1 MMKQSTSFAQVANNL
16 LTVLQGYSKT
26 IRLLLVMFLTLT
38 VTTNVWGAE
47 ETITL
52 SNFGWSNAT
61 VQSSITATSAT
72 ISLAQNSAGTAPT
85 YYTDDGLRL
94 YGVNSATT
102 GGTISF
108 TPKTGITISKIVFT
122 HGSKNSGV
130 LAIKTGEGS
139 YSSST
144 KTWEGT
150 LTEGN
155 TVSLVSTNSGTKNPQ
170 VKITKIVITY
180 ETAVAHTVTW
190 TINPAAGGTL
200 SATSGNSTT
209 VSPNAAYTYGASAY
223 TVTSGAATV
232 SQSGNT
238 FTATPTANC
247 TIQINMVEKTPA
259 NISFENMGNPTPTT
273 TGYYVGDTYTL
284 PATND
289 YTCGDKTFV
298 GWSTEII
305 ENSPTKPTAATYFE
319 PGASVT
325 LAANQTFY
333 AVFATSSGNGSGYT
347 KLNWGA
353 TISAGKYL
361 ISTGNYTI
369 SGRSGNKTSEL
380 AVVEYSP
387 TSNEAKTEYEVKI
400 EKIGDYFSIKLPD
413 DTWWVGWNTST
424 STNLTNTSPNNDT
437 KYLWRYTEN
446 GIQNIS
452 ADTRYLQVNY
462 VNTAAKVYTTTNNN
476 TWHATYLYAQAT
488 SYSDYTTQCSTE
500 PSDCSLLNFASNI
513 EANYSATYA
522 QNATANALTVSAEYN
537 SNSTGVTYQ
546 WYSNTTNSSTGG
558 TSINGASS
566 ASYTPSTAVVGT
578 TYYYC
583 IATYDECTITSN
595 VATIIVANI
604 PTYTITWLDGQGNTI
619 KQESLPE
626 GSTIT
631 PPTTPT
637 RTGYTFNGWDPTPA
651 TQMGTSDLTYTA
663 QWIAKTIIITWN
675 QNYTDC
681 PEAATS
687 TYIYDGEVI
696 KMPDDPIRT
705 GYKFNGWFTASS
717 GGTQITDVGNTNK
730 PAENTIYYAQ
740 WTEKTAPNISWSAS
754 TCTVTIA
761 SPSNELPTLNNPNSL
776 SPIVY
781 SSSATG
787 VATIDDQGRI
797 ILKSA
802 GETTI
807 TAAFAE
813 TEDYKSAEVTYTLTV
828 VESDNCRWI
837 ETDIEDIEYGDEV
850 IITMTNGV
858 TTWALDQGL
867 TEQGYPKAVE
877 IIGITNFEIPS
888 NQIYDEIKWNI
899 LGDAVTGYIFH
910 PVGDDS
916 KSLYCGKTTLKVG
929 VSTENTFTI
938 TNGFLTHSNTTDQ
951 WIRYVAVASSAQIP
965 DWRPYEATNGT
976 IENQSQTLK
985 FYKRICLSEGQYW
998 VKWMVAG
1005 QEYTA
1010 GDPTTF
1016 TDGTITAIPTDPADD
1031 AIGNCANKFMGWS
1044 TDDIGSTPDA
1054 DAPTD
1059 LFTTVAEAQSKI
1071 GGITENKTFYAVF
1084 ATASGI
1090 SDVFSRVTE
1099 LSQLEDGNTLAIVA
1113 EQSGGQIFGT
1123 GTDHKGG
1130 AAPVES
1136 DGKITISVSTNKW
1149 ILEEVDGGWK
1159 LLKDKNNKLCA
1170 DAYLGYTAYGDTLTI
1185 EDSQS
1190 DEYFFIRSSN
1200 NYLEY
1205 YSNTWQFYQIKS
1217 TPTSSQNG
1225 YVCLKIYKSNVSYS
1239 NYVTSCCETPA
1250 PTNGTFNNVTGSG
1263 NAMSLT
1269 LNWEGTASRYH
1280 ITCANPIIDDH
1291 TESTSYHVSSLTECE
1306 EYTFYVSADPEE
1318 GCESAAIQISAQPF
1332 SGAKTVTFVYGNE
1345 QPNTTFT
1352 TDCDNQ
1358 STALPTPTRSGYRFL
1373 GWFTKESGGTEITE
1387 NPYTPTTDITL
1398 HAQWVQVFTVTYDP
1412 NNATSGTVPTDANSP
1427 YDINKIV
1434 TVQGNTGNLQRLGYN
1449 FVGWNTAIDASGTQ
1463 YSVGQTF
1470 TITEN
1475 TTLYAQWIE
1484 NYCTLTFTIPS
1495 GGGQAVSA
1503 PEQVLNGYPITFPEV
1518 TGISSEY
1525 WCETFIGWT
1534 TEEPNGEG
1542 LWDGT
1547 PTIYGS
1553 GTNSEAIT
1561 ANTTFYAVYQRSG
1574 GGASGSVDLK
1584 CADVSKWKSD
1594 VLSGNSNAY
1603 GTVTTRTATDGSVW
1617 TTNGQIADAGDINL
1631 KEEYY
1636 LKLPELP
1643 GSITTIRMKVSQGN
1657 CTDACG
1663 DYAGNETEYK
1673 VNFKSTTD
1681 GNVLFSSES
1690 TESRSRTIEIT
1701 DGTYYTGYLYCSS
1714 GTLNVHAVS
1723 VDYGPAPIISHSLQ
1737 CGCAID
1743 EFNLTYDANETN
1755 FPNSTTNC
1763 EGVTGYKFS
1772 EHEDKYTICSS
1783 VPTLDGYKFIGWT
1796 TNANGSGDLYTSGQE
1811 IKCVPSS
1818 DITLYAQYERVYTV
1832 IFDDQN
1838 TINATTQTRSGA
1850 AVDVPTATEPCGS
1863 EWQFVG
1869 WSTEEIAPMSLKP
1882 TITIEPGINTYIPEG
1897 NVTLYAIYQKTSLS
1911 KEFVAGKTGAYKI
1924 SNGSD
1929 KYASTF
1935 YSSYLQSVN
1944 NLADATTYY
1953 ITYTASDGGKYT
1965 IQQADG
1971 MYIAYSGESTSLKRS
1986 EEPYYWKITKDGE
1999 LWQVTTIPAGRYL
2012 KYSTEFRAYQEAG
2025 NIGLIATEGQYY
2037 YRTMSCD
2044 DNFDITFNNQNGAII
2059 HWQNGYP
2066 QAAYQDLEGGTTIT
2080 TFPTASYE
2088 GWTFIGWRAQEYEES
2103 TSAPESSSVYG
2114 GLDGISG
2121 NALTITAN
2129 VTMYPVFTQF
2139 LDNDPFDEVNGG
2151 DYYMYYIADKNL
2163 NDPSLDE
2170 YGATNRIY
2178 AGEYN
2183 DYSFRSTQSCADAT
2197 LFTFAKLPNGKWT
2210 IYDNTRD
2217 KFVYGVNND
2226 NKLEDKAQTADGNI
2240 KYVKEWTIEVNKGNQ
2255 VNAVSVDGYILSAF
2269 TQDAKSGTFKNYDD
2283 DNLTNG
2289 NGNQYHRV
2297 YLGTCTERVFTT
2309 APSTV
2314 PIITLNGD
2322 VKVTSTAT
2330 QSVKAASVLT
2340 VSASNIATSNL
2351 SITSDNAA
2359 FIVSPAT
2366 ITVVDK
2372 KVGVTPITITYK
2384 PTITSDGTETAT
2396 ITVSDGNEASESI
2409 TVTGRHLPENFVI
2422 AAKVGN
2428 IWYALPSQG
2437 LNSTTPP
2444 AAYPV
2449 EVDDMADPTTVTAVP
2464 ENADW
2469 SLRQVY
2475 ASSGSNDRFKQ
2486 YGANIMFENNAS
2498 PAKMLNANT
2507 SGNYLLTDAEYSN
2520 YYETNPGLYEWTP
2533 TTTDLETYTLTNA
2546 QRTDRTLNVATNT
2559 VFGVHFYNKATTEV
2573 RFLPIQNRYTPAALQ
2588 VVEWKE
2594 NSVVIMYNGDPA
2606 QTASVSVNGGA
2617 AQETVLS
2624 SAQRDIAVYELAA
2637 TGLAANPTQR
2647 LSITIGAEKVILSI
2661 PYIISGAQTDLA
2673 LLPGSTVA
2681 ARQEAAKVSDL
2692 VILKGATL
2700 TAAGAKGNPYK
2711 FRNVTVYG
2719 GGKLVVPADNGF
2731 GVNSLTLRI
2740 GGVTADGNYDYVYPE
2755 FVLNT
2760 NDGAYSNTS
2769 GKINLD
2775 YVTTKEQ
2782 YYTFVAPFA
2791 VNTKDIKYPVD
2802 IYGNNVAAN
2811 KGSFEFQYY
2820 DGAERAKG
2828 NTGWKVVEE
2837 DPTNGATLTAH
2848 QGYTFLG
2855 MPKKVSVNGGTSTRQ
2870 KFGIHRIPMTVAAGT
2885 AMTHETTDQTAPLSV
2900 YLCDKNNNSGWNLI
2914 GNPYMSTIG
2923 GLTNENI
2930 QVGKLV
2936 HTIDA
2941 NGNWTG
2947 GWHWDEETV
2956 QSEQRFLVIPRND
2969 GQSYDAVQASNATL
2983 PAFKNFFVQ
2992 ISNESANALSIP
3004 VANRVEKSLAP
3015 ARYAE
3020 EQPEKDVEVAIVLEQ
3035 DEAHSDQMDFLI
3047 NNIYT
3052 EDFERDADFTKM
3064 MNATNLNLY
3073 GVHPYDNLS
3082 FVAIDNNTARGSV
3095 AIGYQ
3100 VPQAGEYILRMSD
3113 KPYVMFDRIEALYV
3127 TDHEM
3132 SPEVTTDI
3140 MSEPYRFTVAN
3151 AETNHT
3157 RFTVSITLKA
3167 NTEDDVTTIL
3177 ENVDVGKDQPIK
3189 FFYQDKLYILRN
3201 GVIYDAMGKQVQT
3214 INK

>member
-1 MMKQSTSFAQVANNL
+1 MKTLHTIYNNFAKRNLARL
-16 LTVLQGYSKT
+16 LTIFIILFTLSIVQANATKVTDEVYTFGSSSTPAGWSVESSNTHESGYLKLSANDYLEMTVEDIFAEGEILSSNTIKVEVSCGTYGTWSSPKSVLCSVELRTSNGEV
-26 IRLLLVMFLTLT
+26 L
-38 VTTNVWGAE
+38 TTNNATFSNLNNSQTTYRTAIEVNKPNDPAKIAYLRITFSNFNSTNGGTLRVKYVKLNY
-47 ETITL
+47 ETSTPTASGYAVTYNNGGHGTAPSNTTASSVTL
-52 SNFGWSNAT
+52 SA
-61 VQSSITATSAT
+61 ITATGYTNTGWTADVAVKNGSTT
-72 ISLAQNSAGTAPT
+72 IS
-85 YYTDDGLRL
+85 
-94 YGVNSATT
+94 
-102 GGTISF
+102 
-108 TPKTGITISKIVFT
+108 
-122 HGSKNSGV
+122 
-130 LAIKTGEGS
+130 TGELIENG
-139 YSSST
+139 T
-144 KTWEGT
+144 TVT
-150 LTEGN
+150 LT
-155 TVSLVSTNSGTKNPQ
+155 Q
-170 VKITKIVITY
+170 
-180 ETAVAHTVTW
+180 
-190 TINPAAGGTL
+190 
-200 SATSGNSTT
+200 AT
-209 VSPNAAYTYGASAY
+209 
-223 TVTSGAATV
+223 
-232 SQSGNT
+232 T
-238 FTATPTANC
+238 FTAQWQINSYKVTWKPNGGNWSGNASDKVEDYNYGATITTPTNP
-247 TIQINMVEKTPA
+247 TRYGYNFT
-259 NISFENMGNPTPTT
+259 GWNPTPATT
-273 TGYYVGDTYTL
+273 MPASDQTYT
-284 PATND
+284 AQ
-289 YTCGDKTFV
+289 
-298 GWSTEII
+298 WTEK
-305 ENSPTKPTAATYFE
+305 S
-319 PGASVT
+319 
-325 LAANQTFY
+325 
-333 AVFATSSGNGSGYT
+333 
-347 KLNWGA
+347 
-353 TISAGKYL
+353 
-361 ISTGNYTI
+361 
-369 SGRSGNKTSEL
+369 
-380 AVVEYSP
+380 
-387 TSNEAKTEYEVKI
+387 
-400 EKIGDYFSIKLPD
+400 
-413 DTWWVGWNTST
+413 
-424 STNLTNTSPNNDT
+424 LTNYRTT
-437 KYLWRYTEN
+437 C
-446 GIQNIS
+446 S
-452 ADTRYLQVNY
+452 AQ
-462 VNTAAKVYTTTNNN
+462 
-476 TWHATYLYAQAT
+476 
-488 SYSDYTTQCSTE
+488 
-500 PSDCSLLNFASNI
+500 PSDCSKLQFTTNI
-513 EANYSATYA
+513 TEDYAKTYT
-522 QNATANALTVSAEYN
+522 QNATATALTVAAQYDNSAN
-537 SNSTGVTYQ
+537 GVTYQ
-546 WYSNTTNSSTGG
+546 WYSNVTNSTTDG
-558 TSINGASS
+558 TLISDAIS
-566 ASYTPSTAVVGT
+566 ASYTPLTTTTGT

-583 IATYDECTITSN
+583 VATYEECTITSK

-604 PTYTITWLDGQGNTI
+604 PTYTIIWLDGQGNTI

-626 GSTIT
+626 GSTIV
-631 PPTTPT
+631 PPDTPT
-637 RTGYTFNGWDPTPA
+637 RTGYTFNGWNPEPA
-651 TQMGTSDLTYTA
+651 TQMGTSNLTYTA

-681 PEAATS
+681 PETTTS
-687 TYIYDGEVI
+687 EYTYNGEEI
-696 KMPDDPIRT
+696 AMPAPIRT

-730 PAENTIYYAQ
+730 PADNTTYHAQ
-740 WTEKTAPNISWSAS
+740 WTEKTAPNISWSVL

-781 SSSATG
+781 SSSATE

-802 GETTI
+802 GETII

-858 TTWALDQGL
+858 TTWALDQDL
-867 TEQGYPKAVE
+867 TEKGYPEAVK

-888 NQIYDEIKWNI
+888 NQIYDKIQWNI

-951 WIRYVAVASSAQIP
+951 WIRYVAVASSAKIP

-976 IENQSQTLK
+976 IQNQSQTLK
-985 FYKRICLSEGQYW
+985 FYKRVCLSEGQYW

-1016 TDGTITAIPTDPADD
+1016 TDGQITAIPTDPDDD

-1044 TDDIGSTPDA
+1044 ESNLGSA
-1054 DAPTD
+1054 EGQAAPTD
-1059 LFTTVAEAQSKI
+1059 LFTTLAEAQELT
-1071 GGITENKTFYAVF
+1071 ITEDKTFYAVF

-1090 SDVFSRVTE
+1090 SDVFSRVTD

-1123 GTDHKGG
+1123 GSDHKGG
-1130 AAPVES
+1130 SAPVES

-1149 ILEEVDGGWK
+1149 ILEKVDGGWK
-1159 LLKDKNNKLCA
+1159 LLKDENNKLCA
-1170 DAYLGYTAYGDTLTI
+1170 DLTYTLYGNTLTI

-1190 DEYFFIRSSN
+1190 EEYFFVRSSTK
-1200 NYLEY
+1200 YLEY
-1205 YSNTWQFYQIKS
+1205 HENAWKFYQINS

-1225 YVCLKIYKSNVSYS
+1225 YVRLKIYKSNVSYS

-1250 PTNGTFNNVTGSG
+1250 PTNGTYDNVTGSG

-1269 LNWEGTASRYH
+1269 LNWEGSASRYH
-1280 ITCANPIIDDH
+1280 ITGGNLAAEGVY
-1291 TESTSYHVSSLTECE
+1291 TSETSYPVNNLTECE
-1306 EYTFYVSADPEE
+1306 EYTFNITAYPED
-1318 GCESAAIQISAQPF
+1318 GCESAAIQIAAQPF

-1358 STALPTPTRSGYRFL
+1358 STALPPTPTRSGYRFL
-1373 GWFTKESGGTEITE
+1373 GWFTEESGGTEITE
-1387 NPYTPTTDITL
+1387 NPYTPDTDITL
-1398 HAQWVQVFTVTYDP
+1398 HAQWVQVFTVTYNP

-1463 YSVGQTF
+1463 YSAGQTF

-1503 PEQVLNGYPITFPEV
+1503 PEQVLNGYQITFPEV

-1525 WCETFIGWT
+1525 WCERFIGWT

-1547 PTIYGS
+1547 PTIYNS

-1574 GGASGSVDLK
+1574 GGASGSVQLTNTK
-1584 CADVSKWKSD
+1584 IA
-1594 VLSGNSNAY
+1594 
-1603 GTVTTRTATDGSVW
+1603 TRGYDDDESSITEEDGSVW
-1617 TTNGQIADAGDINL
+1617 GIKCYVGNSSGSLFMQL
-1631 KEEYY
+1631 KDGSYY
-1636 LKLPELP
+1636 IKTP
-1643 GSITTIRMKVSQGN
+1643 TV
-1657 CTDACG
+1657 
-1663 DYAGNETEYK
+1663 AGNITSLTINYTA
-1673 VNFKSTTD
+1673 V
-1681 GNVLFSSES
+1681 SSD
-1690 TESRSRTIEIT
+1690 SRTIYFNTEASK
-1701 DGTYYTGYLYCSS
+1701 DGAVTHQFNAPSVDPSSGNHDYTWDVSAANTKTGYILASS
-1714 GTLNVHAVS
+1714 TFKINSIKL
-1723 VDYGPAPIISHSLQ
+1723 DYGPAPIISHSLQ

-1743 EFNLTYDANETN
+1743 EFKLTYDANEKN

-1818 DITLYAQYERVYTV
+1818 NFTLYAQYERVYTV
-1832 IFDDQN
+1832 IFDNQN
-1838 TINATTQTRSGA
+1838 TINATTQTESGA

-1882 TITIEPGINTYIPEG
+1882 TITIAPGSNTYIPEG
-1897 NVTLYAIYQKTSLS
+1897 DITLYAIYQKTSLS

-1929 KYASTF
+1929 EYASTF

-1953 ITYTASDGGKYT
+1953 ITYTAADDGKYT

-1971 MYIAYSGESTSLKRS
+1971 QYIAYSGENTSLEKS

-1999 LWQVTTIPAGRYL
+1999 LWQVATIPAGRYL
-2012 KYSTEFRAYQEAG
+2012 KYSNDFRAYTQAG
-2025 NIGLIATEGQYY
+2025 NIGLIATEGKYY

-2044 DNFDITFNNQNGAII
+2044 NNFDITFNNQNGATI

-2066 QAAYQDLEGGTTIT
+2066 QAVYQDLEGGTTIT

-2088 GWTFIGWRAQEYEES
+2088 GWTFIGWRALEYEES

-2151 DYYMYYIADKNL
+2151 DYYMYYIADG
-2163 NDPSLDE
+2163 DIETSVDE
-2170 YGATNRIY
+2170 YGAANRIY
-2178 AGEYN
+2178 AGGWQSGGTSDSYGA
-2183 DYSFRSTQSCADAT
+2183 TQSCAEAT
-2197 LFTFAKLPNGKWT
+2197 LFTFTKLSNGKWT
-2210 IYDNTRD
+2210 IYDNNKEKYLCADATD
-2217 KFVYGVNND
+2217 NNLALNSTTATYG
-2226 NKLEDKAQTADGNI
+2226 
-2240 KYVKEWTIEVNKGNQ
+2240 EWTITVHNGNQ
-2255 VNAVSVDGYILSAF
+2255 VNAVSKDNYTLSAYS
-2269 TQDAKSGTFKNYDD
+2269 QDATSGTFKNYATSNFN
-2283 DNLTNG
+2283 DNSAY
-2289 NGNQYHRV
+2289 YHRIYV
-2297 YLGTCTERVFTT
+2297 GSCTERVFTT
-2309 APSTV
+2309 APSTE

-2359 FIVSPAT
+2359 FIVSPTT

-2396 ITVSDGNEASESI
+2396 ITVSDGNETSESI

-2422 AAKVGN
+2422 AAKWGDN
-2428 IWYALPSQG
+2428 WYAMPADMNSQS
-2437 LNSTTPP
+2437 STEGWLI
-2444 AAYPV
+2444 
-2449 EVDDMADPTTVTAVP
+2449 EVDDAANPTKAIAAPNTTKYGLKSVYTSNSSGDRFANYGERLVFV
-2464 ENADW
+2464 ENVEESTPVANKTLYNGGDA
-2469 SLRQVY
+2469 SGSKTNIQVY
-2475 ASSGSNDRFKQ
+2475 AQ
-2486 YGANIMFENNAS
+2486 YA
-2498 PAKMLNANT
+2498 
-2507 SGNYLLTDAEYSN
+2507 N
-2520 YYETNPGLYEWTP
+2520 YYSDQNQAPRYEWIP
-2533 TTTDLETYTLTNA
+2533 MTTDLTDYTLTSGA
-2546 QRTDRTLNVATNT
+2546 ILSGDAVGRTVSLDNHGIFGTLLQDKSYNGMVRLLP
-2559 VFGVHFYNKATTEV
+2559 VDDFYE
-2573 RFLPIQNRYTPAALQ
+2573 PAELQ
-2588 VVEWKE
+2588 VVEWKQ
-2594 NSVVIMYNGDPA
+2594 N
-2606 QTASVSVNGGA
+2606 SVSVMYTGA
-2617 AQETVLS
+2617 GTKYTTKVGNNAESNVQALTS
-2624 SAQRDIAVYELAA
+2624 IDHAVYSLSTADLTTA
-2637 TGLAANPTQR
+2637 TNQPLFITIKDDGDA
-2647 LSITIGAEKVILSI
+2647 TIGAIKLTVPAIVSDDKNSTSLVTSN
-2661 PYIISGAQTDLA
+2661 DLA
-2673 LLPGSTVA
+2673 KATDIVVL
-2681 ARQEAAKVSDL
+2681 D
-2692 VILKGATL
+2692 GATL
-2700 TAAGAKGNPYK
+2700 TAGTTKYTYNDI
-2711 FRNVTVYG
+2711 VVYP
-2719 GGKLVVPADNGF
+2719 GGKLVIGQS
-2731 GVNSLTLRI
+2731 GKLGMYTLTLRA
-2740 GGVTADGNYDYVYPE
+2740 GSSWGAAVYEYKYPE

-2760 NDGAYSNTS
+2760 TTAYSNTS

-2791 VNTKDIKYPVD
+2791 VQTKDIKYPVD

-2811 KGSFEFQYY
+2811 NTGSFEFQYY
-2820 DGAERAKG
+2820 DGAARAEG

-2837 DPTNGATLTAH
+2837 DPTNGATLTAG

-2855 MPKKVSVNGGTSTRQ
+2855 MPKKINGTRQ
-2870 KFGIHRIPMTVAAGT
+2870 KYGIHRIPMTVAAGT

-2900 YLCDKNNNSGWNLI
+2900 RLCDKNNNSGWNLI

-2923 GLTNENI
+2923 GLTNEDI

-2936 HTIDA
+2936 HTTDA

-2956 QSEQRFLVIPRND
+2956 QSGQRFLVIPSND
-2969 GQSYDAVQASNATL
+2969 GQSYEAVQASNATL

-2992 ISNESANALSIP
+2992 ISNEGANALIIP
-3004 VANRVEKSLAP
+3004 VVNRVEKSLAP

-3082 FVAIDNNTARGSV
+3082 FVAIDNNTASGSV

-3113 KPYVMFDRIEALYV
+3113 KPYVMFDKIEALYV

-3132 SPEVTTDI
+3132 SPEITTDI
-3140 MSEPYRFTVAN
+3140 MSEPYRFTVAK

-3177 ENVDVGKDQPIK
+3177 ENVDVGKDQPYK

-3201 GVIYDAMGKQVQT
+3201 GIIYDAMGKQVQT

>member
-1 MMKQSTSFAQVANNL
+1 MIMKTLHTIYTNFAKRTAIILTLL
-16 LTVLQGYSKT
+16 LTLGATSA
-26 IRLLLVMFLTLT
+26 
-38 VTTNVWGAE
+38 WGAE
-47 ETITL
+47 EVMFPDNGNTFNSNWNKTTRTARQAYAESKAAIQLMGENGGVYGEIYSKNTYTGISAVSVKATASNSVSLKLYYSTDQSTWTELSSISLTKSTTSYSSKSFSVTGIPSSAVYLKFRSSASSTYIYSVTVTTASGYAVTYNNGGRGTAPLNTNASSVTL
-52 SNFGWSNAT
+52 SA
-61 VQSSITATSAT
+61 ITATGYTNTGWTADVAVKNGSTT
-72 ISLAQNSAGTAPT
+72 IS
-85 YYTDDGLRL
+85 
-94 YGVNSATT
+94 
-102 GGTISF
+102 
-108 TPKTGITISKIVFT
+108 
-122 HGSKNSGV
+122 
-130 LAIKTGEGS
+130 TGELIENG
-139 YSSST
+139 T
-144 KTWEGT
+144 TVT
-150 LTEGN
+150 LT
-155 TVSLVSTNSGTKNPQ
+155 Q
-170 VKITKIVITY
+170 
-180 ETAVAHTVTW
+180 
-190 TINPAAGGTL
+190 
-200 SATSGNSTT
+200 AT
-209 VSPNAAYTYGASAY
+209 
-223 TVTSGAATV
+223 
-232 SQSGNT
+232 T
-238 FTATPTANC
+238 FTA
-247 TIQINMVEKTPA
+247 QWEINSYKVTWEP
-259 NISFENMGNPTPTT
+259 NGGN
-273 TGYYVGDTYTL
+273 
-284 PATND
+284 
-289 YTCGDKTFV
+289 
-298 GWSTEII
+298 W
-305 ENSPTKPTAATYFE
+305 
-319 PGASVT
+319 
-325 LAANQTFY
+325 
-333 AVFATSSGNGSGYT
+333 SGNASDKVEDY
-347 KLNWGA
+347 NYGA
-353 TISAGKYL
+353 TI
-361 ISTGNYTI
+361 
-369 SGRSGNKTSEL
+369 
-380 AVVEYSP
+380 
-387 TSNEAKTEYEVKI
+387 
-400 EKIGDYFSIKLPD
+400 
-413 DTWWVGWNTST
+413 
-424 STNLTNTSPNNDT
+424 
-437 KYLWRYTEN
+437 
-446 GIQNIS
+446 
-452 ADTRYLQVNY
+452 
-462 VNTAAKVYTTTNNN
+462 
-476 TWHATYLYAQAT
+476 
-488 SYSDYTTQCSTE
+488 
-500 PSDCSLLNFASNI
+500 
-513 EANYSATYA
+513 
-522 QNATANALTVSAEYN
+522 
-537 SNSTGVTYQ
+537 
-546 WYSNTTNSSTGG
+546 
-558 TSINGASS
+558 
-566 ASYTPSTAVVGT
+566 
-578 TYYYC
+578 
-583 IATYDECTITSN
+583 
-595 VATIIVANI
+595 
-604 PTYTITWLDGQGNTI
+604 
-619 KQESLPE
+619 
-626 GSTIT
+626 
-631 PPTTPT
+631 TTPT
-637 RTGYTFNGWDPTPA
+637 NPTRYGYNFTGWNPTPA
-651 TQMGTSDLTYTA
+651 TTMPASDQTYTA
-663 QWIAKTIIITWN
+663 QWTEKSLTNYRTTCSAQPSPSLSADETELAFNEVTVNSSKELEFTLSGSNLTADAILALSGTNADLFSVSQTSVTPTDGSITDQTITVTYTPDAKASHFATLTISSTDAAPIQISLSGTGVAQTAEYNVEHYRQNIVDDEYTLCETETSYGEVDASVTPAVKTYEGFTAPSTQTVTILSDGSTTVKYQYTRNSYTLTWN
-675 QNYTDC
+675 VNGGNALTGDYTSGSVKYEATITKPTDPTREGYTFAGWS
-681 PEAATS
+681 PEVAATMPAANT
-687 TYIYDGEVI
+687 TYI
-696 KMPDDPIRT
+696 
-705 GYKFNGWFTASS
+705 
-717 GGTQITDVGNTNK
+717 
-730 PAENTIYYAQ
+730 AQ
-740 WTEKTAPNISWSAS
+740 WTEKTAPNISWSAL

-781 SSSATG
+781 SSSATD
-787 VATIDDQGRI
+787 VATIDNQGRI

-850 IITMTNGV
+850 VVAMETATGTYALNSSGGTTSAPPATSVTVTNKEITSSIQE
-858 TTWALDQGL
+858 ALMWFIEKDGNNL
-867 TEQGYPKAVE
+867 
-877 IIGITNFEIPS
+877 
-888 NQIYDEIKWNI
+888 
-899 LGDAVTGYIFH
+899 IFH
-910 PVGDDS
+910 PITDPS
-916 KSLYCGKTTLKVG
+916 KNLYCNTSSDNNNRVRVG
-929 VSTENTFTI
+929 SSSNATINHKFIISGNHLQNSI
-938 TNGFLTHSNTTDQ
+938 TNHYLGIYYSNGNAQD
-951 WIRYVAVASSAQIP
+951 WRGYASSTQFA
-965 DWRPYEATNGT
+965 G
-976 IENQSQTLK
+976 QTLK
-985 FYKRICLSEGQYW
+985 FYKRVCLSEGQYW

-1016 TDGTITAIPTDPADD
+1016 TDGTITAIPDAPDNNTLADCG
-1031 AIGNCANKFMGWS
+1031 ATKFMGWS
-1044 TDDIGSTPDA
+1044 TDNIGSTPDA

-1071 GGITENKTFYAVF
+1071 GGITENKTFHAVF
-1084 ATASGI
+1084 ASADGEDIDYSNVHTSNATIGKSSNCEESSIEINGTEYYAMKAGSGKSKGADTITVPAGTTNLYFKMAGWTGKGSNTITLSGATADPTTFKTIADAGI
-1090 SDVFSRVTE
+1090 NGNDNTYTLEGEVTNYSTVLSDITKETVLT
-1099 LSQLEDGNTLAIVA
+1099 LSN
-1113 EQSGGQIFGT
+1113 SGGNQQFVIW
-1123 GTDHKGG
+1123 G
-1130 AAPVES
+1130 ANAAS
-1136 DGKITISVSTNKW
+1136 IT
-1149 ILEEVDGGWK
+1149 
-1159 LLKDKNNKLCA
+1159 
-1170 DAYLGYTAYGDTLTI
+1170 
-1185 EDSQS
+1185 
-1190 DEYFFIRSSN
+1190 
-1200 NYLEY
+1200 
-1205 YSNTWQFYQIKS
+1205 
-1217 TPTSSQNG
+1217 
-1225 YVCLKIYKSNVSYS
+1225 YS

-1250 PTNGTFNNVTGSG
+1250 PTNGTYDNVTGSG

-1269 LNWEGTASRYH
+1269 LNWEGTVSWYH
-1280 ITCANPIIDDH
+1280 ITCANPIIDEH
-1291 TESTSYHVSSLTECE
+1291 IESTSYNVSSLTECE
-1306 EYTFYVSADPEE
+1306 EYTFYVSADPKD
-1318 GCESAAIQISAQPF
+1318 GCESEAIIISAQPF

-1373 GWFTKESGGTEITE
+1373 GWFTEESGGTEITE

-1398 HAQWVQVFTVTYDP
+1398 HAQWVQVFTVTYDA

-1463 YSVGQTF
+1463 YSAGQTF

-1547 PTIYGS
+1547 PTIYES

-1574 GGASGSVDLK
+1574 GGASGTVDLK
-1584 CADVSKWKSD
+1584 CEDVSTWKSD
-1594 VLSGNSNAY
+1594 ALIGNSNAY
-1603 GTVTTRTATDGSVW
+1603 GTVITRTATDGSVW

-1657 CTDACG
+1657 CTDACI

-1673 VNFKSTTD
+1673 VNFKSTTG
-1681 GNVLFSSES
+1681 GNVLFSSEI
-1690 TESRSRTIEIT
+1690 TKSRSRTIEIT

-1743 EFNLTYDANETN
+1743 EFNLTYNANEGN

-1796 TNANGSGDLYTSGQE
+1796 TNPNGSGDLYTSGQE

-1818 DITLYAQYERVYTV
+1818 EITLYAQYERVYTV
-1832 IFDDQN
+1832 IFDNQN

-1882 TITIEPGINTYIPEG
+1882 TITIAPGINTYIPEG
-1897 NVTLYAIYQKTSLS
+1897 DITLYAIYQKTSLS

-1929 KYASTF
+1929 KYASSF
-1935 YSSYLQSVN
+1935 SNGHLNSAD

-1953 ITYTASDGGKYT
+1953 ITYTASDDGKYT

-1971 MYIAYSGESTSLKRS
+1971 QYIAYSGESTSLEQS

-1999 LWQVTTIPAGRYL
+1999 LWQVTTIAAVKRYL
-2012 KYSTEFRAYQEAG
+2012 KHLSDFRAYTDAG

-2044 DNFDITFNNQNGAII
+2044 DNFDITFNNQNGATI

-2088 GWTFIGWRAQEYEES
+2088 GWTFIGWRALEYEES

-2151 DYYMYYIADKNL
+2151 DYYMYYIADR
-2163 NDPSLDE
+2163 DIDTSVDE
-2170 YGATNRIY
+2170 YGAANRIY
-2178 AGEYN
+2178 AGGWQSGGTSDSYGA
-2183 DYSFRSTQSCADAT
+2183 TQSCAEAT
-2197 LFTFAKLPNGKWT
+2197 LFTFTKLSNGKWS
-2210 IYDNTRD
+2210 IYDNTKGRYLCAGATD
-2217 KFVYGVNND
+2217 NNLALNSTTATYG
-2226 NKLEDKAQTADGNI
+2226 
-2240 KYVKEWTIEVNKGNQ
+2240 EWTITVHNGNQ
-2255 VNAVSVDGYILSAF
+2255 VNAVSKDGYTLSAYSPNA
-2269 TQDAKSGTFKNYDD
+2269 TSGTFKNYATS
-2283 DNLTNG
+2283 NFNNNG
-2289 NGNQYHRV
+2289 AYYYRIYVGS
-2297 YLGTCTERVFTT
+2297 CTERVFTT
-2309 APSTV
+2309 APSTE

-2359 FIVSPAT
+2359 FIVSPTT

-2409 TVTGRHLPENFVI
+2409 TVTGRHLPTDFVI
-2422 AAKVGN
+2422 AAKWGDN
-2428 IWYALPSQG
+2428 WYAMPADMNSQS
-2437 LNSTTPP
+2437 STEGWLI
-2444 AAYPV
+2444 
-2449 EVDDMADPTTVTAVP
+2449 EVDDAANPTKAIAAPNTTKYGLKSVYTSNSSGDRFANYGERLVFV
-2464 ENADW
+2464 ENVEESTPVANKTLYNGGDA
-2469 SLRQVY
+2469 SGSKTNIQVY
-2475 ASSGSNDRFKQ
+2475 AQ
-2486 YGANIMFENNAS
+2486 YA
-2498 PAKMLNANT
+2498 
-2507 SGNYLLTDAEYSN
+2507 N
-2520 YYETNPGLYEWTP
+2520 YYSDQNQAPRYEWIP
-2533 TTTDLETYTLTNA
+2533 MTTDLTDYTLTSGA
-2546 QRTDRTLNVATNT
+2546 ILSGDAVGRTVSLDNHGIFGTLLQDKSYNGMVRLLPVDN
-2559 VFGVHFYNKATTEV
+2559 FYD
-2573 RFLPIQNRYTPAALQ
+2573 PAELQ
-2588 VVEWKE
+2588 VVEWKQ
-2594 NSVVIMYNGDPA
+2594 N
-2606 QTASVSVNGGA
+2606 SVSVMYTGA
-2617 AQETVLS
+2617 GTKYTTKVGNNAESDVQALTS
-2624 SAQRDIAVYELAA
+2624 IDHAVYSLSTTDLTAA
-2637 TGLAANPTQR
+2637 TNQPLIITIKDDADA
-2647 LSITIGAEKVILSI
+2647 TIGAIKLTVPAIVSDDKNSTSLVTSN
-2661 PYIISGAQTDLA
+2661 DLA
-2673 LLPGSTVA
+2673 KATDIVVL
-2681 ARQEAAKVSDL
+2681 D
-2692 VILKGATL
+2692 GATL
-2700 TAAGAKGNPYK
+2700 TAGTTKYTYNDI
-2711 FRNVTVYG
+2711 VVYP
-2719 GGKLVVPADNGF
+2719 GGKLVIGQS
-2731 GVNSLTLRI
+2731 GKLGMYTLTFRA
-2740 GGVTADGNYDYVYPE
+2740 GSSWGAAVYEYKYPE

-2760 NDGAYSNTS
+2760 TTANAYSNTS

-2782 YYTFVAPFA
+2782 YYTFVAPFD
-2791 VNTKDIKYPVD
+2791 VKTKDIKYPVD
-2802 IYGNNVAAN
+2802 IYGSNVAAAN

-2820 DGAERAKG
+2820 DGAARAEG

-2837 DPTNGATLTAH
+2837 DPTNGATLTAG

-2855 MPKKVSVNGGTSTRQ
+2855 MPKKINGTRQ
-2870 KFGIHRIPMTVAAGT
+2870 KYGIHRISMTVAAGT
-2885 AMTHETTDQTAPLSV
+2885 AMAHENSVQSITVAPHPST
-2900 YLCDKNNNSGWNLI
+2900 KNNNSGWNLI

-2923 GLTNENI
+2923 GLTNEDI

-2936 HTIDA
+2936 HTTDA
-2941 NGNWTG
+2941 NDNWTG

-2956 QSEQRFLVIPRND
+2956 QSEQRFLVIPSND
-2969 GQSYDAVQASNATL
+2969 GQSYEAVQASNATL

-2992 ISNESANALSIP
+2992 ISNEGANALIIP
-3004 VANRVEKSLAP
+3004 VVNRVEKSLAP

-3100 VPQAGEYILRMSD
+3100 VPQAGEYTLRMSD

-3140 MSEPYRFTVAN
+3140 MSEPYRFTVAK

-3201 GVIYDAMGKQVQT
+3201 GIIYDAMGKQVQT